1 MSLLTRRW
9 RIATAALVA
18 ALGLTVVG
26 VATVGAKSAGKTD
39 SGTAWVAVTHTVGS
53 TLYLAG
59 TTTDKVLGKGA
70 ITYTVK
76 AGIGTKPG
84 TIKTSGTV
92 TVFTTTG
99 SLSGSVQGSEATTS
113 TGSVTETGKLDLS
126 HGTGGQ
132 KGHSYV
138 GTYTGTGTSP
148 TGPFVFHTTA
158 TYK

>member
-1 MSLLTRRW
+1 MSLLTRSG

-26 VATVGAKSAGKTD
+26 VATVGAKSAGKSD
-39 SGTAWVAVTHTVGS
+39 SATAWVAVTHTVGS

-59 TTTDKVLGKGA
+59 NTTDKVLGKGA
-70 ITYTVK
+70 VTYAIK
-76 AGIGTKPG
+76 AGTGSKPG

-92 TVFTTTG
+92 TVFGKTG

-113 TGSVTETGKLDLS
+113 SGSVTETGKLDLN

-138 GTYTGTGTSP
+138 GTYTGTGMSAI
-148 TGPFVFHTTA
+148 GPFVFHTTA